1 MYLTRVMPRVVG
13 TLVFLTALLSVQ
25 CAFAACE
32 IGPTGTIRHV
42 VHIQLDSVQFQRLNP
57 IVPSDLEQMP
67 HLLGFLRDN
76 GTLSTKHHTMPATRT
91 ATNVLTILTG
101 VYGDRMGVPI
111 SNSYRYFKSD
121 GSVGTASSLAYWTS
135 AGGDGLPQ
143 MLAENG
149 KTFPAPWAP
158 LTRAGC
164 DVGSFAV
171 PNLGLENIG
180 ADVAKVFGPGSK
192 QAAAANANPTQAK
205 ADLLGVAIHCARGS
219 AICANSDAVA
229 DLLPEEPGGYPA
241 FEALFGNLAVQRAI
255 AAGRPIPD
263 LNGNAIRF
271 ADGGS
276 TSEILDPSAVRSLG
290 YAAAMLEA
298 GVPVVSVSIADP
310 HEQRRSGSRA
320 ISRALGPGEAGTVAQ
335 LAAYDAAFAAF
346 FRRLAGRGIDP
357 TNTLFM
363 VTSVNSSHFAGGRP
377 EPASCDGISVPCS
390 YAKVGEIEV
399 ALDRLLATQRR
410 NVTSFDIQS
419 DAAPAFYIHGNPG
432 PSDPVTRTLA
442 QDVGRL
448 TATNPI
454 TGKTATLAAFFADR
468 AELKLLHMV
477 TASPA
482 RTPSFVLF
490 GDADYYLRN
499 SGRTTDCARLPAC
512 VQQNSQF
519 AWNHGGIQPPVVAS
533 WLGLA
538 GPGVRRLGVTHDVFS
553 DHTDIRPTTMALLGL
568 KDSYSHDG
576 RVLVEFLD
584 DRVVA
589 GVAPQRQS
597 FVRLAQ
603 AYKQLNAPAGQLSRN
618 TLTLATRAIKG
629 GDTSYADYLS
639 KIERITEFRDA
650 LARDIKLQLAGPV
663 FAGRPLNTQNAE
675 VLSTRAGGLIDDV
688 EELAGESMR

>member
-1 MYLTRVMPRVVG
+1 MYLTRAIPRVIG
-13 TLVFLTALLSVQ
+13 SLVFVAALLSAQ
-25 CAFAACE
+25 HAFAACQL
-32 IGPTGTIRHV
+32 GQGGAIRHV
-42 VHIQLDSVQFQRLNP
+42 VHIQLESVQFQRDNP
-57 IVPSDLEQMP
+57 NVPSDLEQMP
-67 HLLGFLRDN
+67 HLLGFLTDN
-76 GTLSTKHHTMPATRT
+76 GTLGTNHRAMPAART
-91 ATNVLTILTG
+91 ATNSLTILTG

-111 SNSYRYFKSD
+111 SNSYKYFKSD
-121 GSVGTASSLAYWTS
+121 GSVGTASAFAYWTS

-171 PNLGLENIG
+171 PNLGLENVG

-192 QAAAANANPTQAK
+192 QAAAASANPREAK
-205 ADLLGVAIHCARGS
+205 ADLLGIAIHCARGS
-219 AICANSDAVA
+219 ATCASPDAVA
-229 DLLPEEPGGYPA
+229 DLLPDEPGSYPA

-271 ADGGS
+271 GDGSS
-276 TSEILDPSAVRSLG
+276 TSEILNPSAARSLG

-298 GVPVVSVSIADP
+298 GVPVVSVAIADP

-320 ISRALGPGEAGTVAQ
+320 MGPGEAGTVAQ

-363 VTSVNSSHFAGGRP
+363 VTSVNSSHFVGSRP
-377 EPASCDGISVPCS
+377 EPSSCDGVGVPCS

-399 ALDRLLATQRR
+399 ALDRLLASQRR

-432 PSDPVTRTLA
+432 PTDPVTRTLA
-442 QDVGRL
+442 QDVGKL

-454 TGKTATLAAFFADR
+454 TGKTDTLAAFFADR
-468 AELKLLHMV
+468 PELKLLHMV

-499 SGRTTDCARLPAC
+499 SGRTTDCARQPAC

-519 AWNHGGIQPPVVAS
+519 AWNHGGIQPSVVAS
-533 WLGLA
+533 WLGMA
-538 GPGVRRLGVTHDVFS
+538 GPGVRKLGVTHDVFS
-553 DHTDIRPTTMALLGL
+553 DHADIRPTTMALLGL
-568 KDSYSHDG
+568 KDSYTHDG
-576 RVLVEFLD
+576 RVLAEFLD
-584 DRVVA
+584 DRVA
-589 GVAPQRQS
+589 GLGASRQS

-618 TLTLATRAIKG
+618 TLALATRAIKG
-629 GDTSYADYLS
+629 GDTSYADYVA

-663 FAGRPLNTQNAE
+663 FTGRPLNAQNAE
-675 VLSTRAGGLIDDV
+675 VLWARAGGLIDDV